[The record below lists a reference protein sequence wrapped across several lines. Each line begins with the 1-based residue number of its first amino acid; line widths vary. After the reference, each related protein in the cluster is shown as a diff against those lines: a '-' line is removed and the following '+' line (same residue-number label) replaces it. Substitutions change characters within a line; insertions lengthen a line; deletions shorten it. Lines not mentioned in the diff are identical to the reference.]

1 MSNAVALAHS
11 ALEAVTKL
19 RMKGL
24 FVDAIVINTVD
35 WQRITSFG
43 CQCGTQPKPLLLWGL
58 PVIVSDDALLGKPMA
73 ATWGRL

>member
-1 MSNAVALAHS
+1 MPNAVALAEL

-24 FVDAIVINTVD
+24 FVDAIVMSPVD
-35 WQRITSFG
+35 WQEIQEWDKGRFG
-43 CQCGTQPKPLLLWGL
+43 NPQRDHLWGL
-58 PVIVSDDALLGKPMA
+58 PVIVSDKALRGKPMA